1 MKKQLFLLL
10 TLAIF
15 ASLQNVFGQA
25 THNSYPIPVVCANDS
40 LNPIAGKPYT
50 YQVAVTPT
58 GGNFQWWATTDQN
71 FMAAGANNISTM
83 LLSPTTTPAGTDLL
97 ATSAS
102 YGTSSTT
109 NNVEI
114 TWSSATLNN
123 ALTTETFVA
132 VQYDAP
138 AGGCAN
144 NLKVWVI
151 TPVNAFTVD
160 IRNMTATYDSVAYG
174 AVIDTCV
181 SDVYAATY
189 NAGGVHYDYGDNQLL
204 FEVVLANFTASA
216 TVEFEIRDLAG
227 TQTAD
232 LAWGY
237 TPATAGGTAIAAN
250 LPNGVVATTVAM
262 TTNAT
267 NTNEGVSIFVLAT
280 VNNNTYEGL
289 VDTDFTLAVNA
300 TNAEGVDDVVN
311 TDCAQTT
318 DFEDASTQTLLARP
332 AVTGVGILPG
342 N

>member
-1 MKKQLFLLL
+1 MKKQLLILVLALL
-10 TLAIF
+10 
-15 ASLQNVFGQA
+15 ASGNYIFGQA
-25 THNSYPIPVVCANDS
+25 THNNYPIPVVCANDS

-50 YQVAVTPT
+50 YQVEVDPE
-58 GGNFQWWATTDQN
+58 GGDFQWWATTDQT
-71 FMAAGANNISTM
+71 FMAAGTNNMSTM
-83 LLSPTTTPAGTDLL
+83 LLSPTTTPTGTELL

-102 YGTSSTT
+102 YGTTSTT
-109 NNVEI
+109 DNVQI

-138 AGGCAN
+138 AAGCAN
-144 NLKVWVI
+144 NLKVWEI

-181 SDVYAATY
+181 SDVYGATY

-216 TVEFEIRDLAG
+216 TVEFEIRDLQVG
-227 TQTAD
+227 QTAD

-237 TPATAGGTAIAAN
+237 TPATAGGTAIAVD
-250 LPNGVVATTVAM
+250 LGNGVYGTPIAM

-300 TNAEGVDDVVN
+300 TNAEGIDDVVN
-311 TDCAQTT
+311 TDCGTTT
-318 DFEDASTQTLLARP
+318 DFEDSATQTLLARP
-332 AVTGVGILPG
+332 SVTGAGILPG